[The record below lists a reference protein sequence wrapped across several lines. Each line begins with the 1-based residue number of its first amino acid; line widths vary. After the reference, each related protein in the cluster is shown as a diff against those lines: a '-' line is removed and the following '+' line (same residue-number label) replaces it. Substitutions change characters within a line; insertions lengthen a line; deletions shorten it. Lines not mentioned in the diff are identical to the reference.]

1 MQKEKRAGNVALLW
15 WRKKVVNLQ
24 FIEQREVRASGK
36 EIDAASK
43 KRVCLLGKQIWGR
56 WE

>member
-1 MQKEKRAGNVALLW
+1 MQKEKRAGDVALLW
-15 WRKKVVNLQ
+15 WRKKAVNLQ
-24 FIEQREVRASGK
+24 FIEQREARASGK

>member
-1 MQKEKRAGNVALLW
+1 MALLW

-24 FIEQREVRASGK
+24 FIEQRGARASGK
-36 EIDAASK
+36 EIPAASK
-43 KRVCLLGKQIWGR
+43 KRVRLLGKQIWRR